1 MSITTAAVAN
11 VQARRRRTRL
21 VGLLIGAALLSALL
35 LVSLAVG
42 TRPLPLAVTW
52 DAIVRHDPQV
62 ADHLLV
68 LHLRVPRTLV
78 GLVVGAA
85 LGVAGAVIQALT
97 RNPLADTGILG
108 VNAGA
113 AAAVVIAIAVFGVR
127 SPSGYMWFSLLGAA
141 AAGTL
146 VYLLGGLRRG
156 TNPVRLV
163 LAGAALSVVLGSLT
177 QIVILNSDVLVLD
190 NFRFWAVG
198 SLQGRGYDVLLPVLG
213 LVAVGL
219 AIALLLAR
227 SLDAA
232 ALGNDLAKALGAD
245 PVVVWGLSAMAVV
258 LLSGAATA
266 AAGPVGFV
274 GLVSPHL
281 ARLVTGPD
289 HRWLLPYAM
298 LIGALLV
305 VGSDV
310 IGRLVT
316 QPNEV
321 SVGIL
326 VALIGGPFFVALVR
340 RRKLVQL

>member
-1 MSITTAAVAN
+1 MTTATVAVAK
-11 VQARRRRTRL
+11 VQALRRRARVSGL
-21 VGLLIGAALLSALL
+21 VIGAIVLLALALI
-35 LVSLAVG
+35 SLAVG
-42 TRPLPLAVTW
+42 TRPLPLAATW
-52 DAIVRHDPQV
+52 DAVVHHDPQL

-68 LHLRVPRTLV
+68 RHLRVPRTLLA
-78 GLVVGAA
+78 LVVGAS
-85 LGVAGAVIQALT
+85 LGVAGAVMQALT
-97 RNPLADTGILG
+97 RNPLADTGLLG

-113 AAAVVIAIAVFGVR
+113 AAAVVIAIAAFGVR
-127 SPSGYMWFSLLGAA
+127 SPFGYMGFALLGAA
-141 AAGTL
+141 AAGAL

-177 QIVILNSDVLVLD
+177 QLVILNSDQLVLD

-198 SLQGRGYDVLLPVLG
+198 SLQGRGFDVLLPVLG
-213 LVAVGL
+213 LATAG
-219 AIALLLAR
+219 LLLAMFLAKA
-227 SLDAA
+227 LDAA
-232 ALGNDLAKALGAD
+232 ALGNDLARALGSN
-245 PVVVWGLSAMAVV
+245 PVAVLSLSAISVI
-258 LLSGAATA
+258 LLSGSATA

-281 ARLVTGPD
+281 ARLITGPD

-310 IGRLVT
+310 IGRLIA
-316 QPNEV
+316 QPSEV
-321 SVGIL
+321 AVGIL
-326 VALIGGPFFVALVR
+326 VSLIGGPFFVVLVR